1 MGTVIEIRPGLFHWK
16 ATHPK
21 IRTEVSSYYLAD
33 SRTLID
39 PMLPPGGIEWFVGRD
54 EPQRIVLT
62 NRHHYRQSGE
72 LTAAFGCRVLCHE
85 AGLHE
90 FEGGPAVEGFSFGDR
105 LAPCVRALEVG
116 VLCPEETAL
125 HIDLGEGFLAFADG
139 LIGYGGELGFV
150 PYDSCYE
157 DPEAEKRGLRARFRQ
172 LLDQRFDSL
181 LFAHGDPLLGGG
193 KEALREFAESE

>member
-1 MGTVIEIRPGLFHWK
+1 MSASTEIRPGVFHWK
-16 ATHPK
+16 AFHPN

-39 PMLPPGGIEWFVGRD
+39 PMLPPDGIGWFGEHGD
-54 EPQRIVLT
+54 PQRIVLT
-62 NRHHYRQSGE
+62 NRHHYRQSDE
-72 LTAAFGCRVLCHE
+72 IADAFGCPVLCHE

-90 FEGGPAVEGFSFGDR
+90 FEGGRAVEGFSFGDR
-105 LAPCVRALEVG
+105 LAPDVRALEVG

-139 LIGYGGELGFV
+139 LIRYGELGFV
-150 PYDSCYE
+150 PYDVCYE
-157 DPEAEKRGLRARFRQ
+157 DPEAEKRGLRARFRG

-193 KEALREFAESE
+193 KDALRAFAGQE